1 MVSVDRDGAPGYP
14 AAEPWAEWID
24 EHMRCVVV
32 GRYGRCQL
40 VRGHGQPHAVVLAT
54 AAGKRAWRWV
64 PEREDEPGWLDDG
77 GPWGNVATDRAP
89 WIPGWP

>member
-1 MVSVDRDGAPGYP
+1 MSVDRDGAPGYP
-14 AAEPWAEWID
+14 AAAPWAAWID
-24 EHMRCVVV
+24 EHMRCVVD

-40 VRGHGQPHAVVLAT
+40 VRGHGQPHAVVLVVT
-54 AAGKRAWRWV
+54 AGKRAWRWAEGDV
-64 PEREDEPGWLDDG
+64 GSLDDG

>member
-1 MVSVDRDGAPGYP
+1 MSVDRHGAPGYP
-14 AAEPWAEWID
+14 TPAPWADWID
-24 EHMRCVVV
+24 EHMRCAAT

-40 VRGHGQPHAVVLAT
+40 VRGHGQPHAVVLTT
-54 AAGKRAWRWV
+54 AAGKRAWRWRA
-64 PEREDEPGWLDDG
+64 ERPADPGWLDDG